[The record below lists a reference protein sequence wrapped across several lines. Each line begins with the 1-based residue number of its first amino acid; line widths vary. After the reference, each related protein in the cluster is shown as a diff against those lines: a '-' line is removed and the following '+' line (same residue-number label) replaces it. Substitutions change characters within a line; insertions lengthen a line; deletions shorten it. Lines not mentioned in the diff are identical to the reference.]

1 MSRRDRRAD
10 VAVYAPL
17 AGALYEPGGDPVG
30 GAELQSAYL
39 ARALVEQGF
48 RVRHIVAAKAAFP
61 RDDGVEVVTIPAA
74 YGTGG
79 FARRRAILRAL
90 REANARLYVQ
100 RSAGFETLAVGLF
113 ARATCRRFVFSSS
126 SVADFSRE
134 PDVAVNAGASLDE
147 WPTRVQY
154 LTGLRFANAVVVQ
167 SSEQRSLAAS
177 ERGIAPRMI
186 RSFCPTVALPAE
198 SYARE
203 AFLWIGGLI
212 GSKDPLAYV
221 ELARRVPAATFWMV
235 AGGRGDAWAQLA
247 GEVRARS
254 ASVPN
259 LHLLPPVAR
268 DELLGLYG
276 RAVAVVSTSRFE
288 GFPNTFLEGWA
299 RGTPSLSLRVDP
311 DSVIERNELGTACGG
326 SLDAL
331 VAAARR
337 LWSVRREI
345 DPAPLRAY
353 VARVHDPSVVGPQ
366 WAALVRELLA
376 R

>member
-17 AGALYEPGGDPVG
+17 AGGLYERGGEPVG
-30 GAELQSAYL
+30 GAEQQSAYL
-39 ARALVEQGF
+39 ARALVEHGF
-48 RVRHIVAAKAAFP
+48 RVRHVVAAKAAVP
-61 RDDGVEVVTIPAA
+61 RGDGVEVLTLPAA
-74 YGTGG
+74 YGAGG
-79 FARRRAILRAL
+79 VARRRAILRAL
-90 REANARLYVQ
+90 REANASLYVQ

-113 ARATCRRFVFSSS
+113 ARASRRRFVFSSS
-126 SVADFSRE
+126 SVADFSRDPE
-134 PDVAVNAGASLDE
+134 VAVKAGASLDE

-154 LTGLRFANAVVVQ
+154 LAGLRFANAVVVQ
-167 SSEQRSLAAS
+167 SVEQRLLAAA
-177 ERGIAPRMI
+177 ERGIDARVI
-186 RSFCPTVALPAE
+186 RSFCPPVAPAE
-198 SYARE
+198 RHERE

-221 ELARRVPAATFWMV
+221 ELARRVPEATFWMV
-235 AGGRGDAWAQLA
+235 AGGRGDAWARLA
-247 GEVRARS
+247 RDVRVRS

-268 DELLGLYG
+268 DELLDLYG
-276 RAVAVVSTSRFE
+276 RAAAVVSTSAFE

-311 DSVIERNELGTACGG
+311 DSVIERNELGAACGG
-326 SLDAL
+326 SLEAL
-331 VAAARR
+331 ADAARR
-337 LWSVRREI
+337 LWSTRHEI

-366 WAALVRELLA
+366 WAALVRELVEP
-376 R
+376 

>member
-1 MSRRDRRAD
+1 MTRRDRRAD

-17 AGALYEPGGDPVG
+17 AGPLYEHGGEPVG

-39 ARALVEQGF
+39 ARALVEQGL
-48 RVRHIVAAKAAFP
+48 RVRHVVAAKDAVS
-61 RDDGVEVVTIPAA
+61 RGDGVEVLLLPSGYSA
-74 YGTGG
+74 GG
-79 FARRRAILRAL
+79 VARRRAILSAL
-90 REANARLYVQ
+90 REANSRLYVQ

-113 ARATCRRFVFSSS
+113 ARAARRRFVFSSS
-126 SVADFSRE
+126 SVADFTRDPE
-134 PDVAVNAGASLDE
+134 VAVNAGASLDE

-154 LTGLRFANAVVVQ
+154 LAGLRFADAVVVQ
-167 SSEQRSLAAS
+167 SDEQRVLAAG
-177 ERGIAPRMI
+177 ERGIDSRVI
-186 RSFCPTVALPAE
+186 RSFCPAVGSADGNE
-198 SYARE
+198 RE

-221 ELARRVPAATFWMV
+221 ELARRVPEATFWMV
-235 AGGRGDAWAQLA
+235 AGGRGDTWAKLA
-247 GEVRARS
+247 DEVRFRS

-259 LHLLPPVAR
+259 LHFLQPAGR
-268 DELLGLYG
+268 DDLLGLYG

-326 SLDAL
+326 SLEAL
-331 VAAARR
+331 AAATRR
-337 LWSVRREI
+337 LWSVRHEI
-345 DPAPLRAY
+345 DPEPLRAY
-353 VARVHDPSVVGPQ
+353 VARVHDPSVVGPH
-366 WAALVRELLA
+366 WAALVRELVA